1 MTLKKSKKRKSGK
14 KIALSPLDREF
25 SRYIRTRDRWT
36 CQKCGTVYPEGSQG
50 LHCSHVFSRR
60 HKAIRWEPLN
70 AKALCFSCHQWYG
83 GNPTESA
90 EWVKAY
96 LGAERFAELER
107 MKAQTVKD
115 NEGYRQ
121 ECRGRIQE
129 LMEELDC

>member
-1 MTLKKSKKRKSGK
+1 MTLKTPKKRKGGK

-60 HKAIRWEPLN
+60 HKSIRWEPMN
-70 AKALCFSCHQWYG
+70 AKALCFSCHQWFG
-83 GNPTESA
+83 GNPVE
-90 EWVKAY
+90 AY
-96 LGAERFAELER
+96 QWLVEYMGPERLAELER

-115 NEGYRQ
+115 NEAYRQ
-121 ECRGRIQE
+121 EQKARLQE
-129 LMEELDC
+129 MLSDIS